1 MEKGLGVAT
10 MGKGKAKDK
19 IKGCPSCL
27 KGFIELC
34 EQGWLLG
41 WHERNG
47 GNLSYRMTAED
58 LAEFAAWKDIAESAS
73 APWNPLPRAEA
84 ELGGTWFL
92 VTRSGGHMRLVGRKP
107 RHGVGLI
114 ELDDAGSAWR
124 LRWGCADGGHPT
136 SELPTHM
143 AVHASRKVATAGANR
158 VVYHAHTP
166 NLIAMSYVLP
176 AEDGEITR
184 ALWKT
189 LPECVMT
196 VPEGVGVVGWGVPG
210 SRELADATRAKMDEY
225 PAVLWAFHGLVCTGS
240 SFDETLGLAHTL
252 EKAAQIYRYA
262 RQMNGG
268 ADGFWATI
276 PNEGLRASAR
286 AAGAQINEDLLAEK
300 PTERICGFTAPRQAM
315 A

>member
-1 MEKGLGVAT
+1 MEKGLGIAA
-10 MGKGKAKDK
+10 MGKGKSKAKT
-19 IKGCPSCL
+19 KGYPSCL

-34 EQGWLLG
+34 EQGWLQG

-47 GNLSYRMTAED
+47 GNLSYRMTAGD
-58 LAEFAAWKDIAESAS
+58 LAEFALWKDIAESAS
-73 APWNPLPRAEA
+73 AAWTPLPEA
-84 ELGGTWFL
+84 EPGLAGAWFL

-107 RHGVGLI
+107 SHGVGLI

-124 LRWGCADGGHPT
+124 LRWGCADGGRPT

-143 AVHASRKVATAGANR
+143 AVHSSRKTATAGANR

-166 NLIAMSYVLP
+166 NLIAMSYVLS
-176 AEDGEITR
+176 AEDREITR

-196 VPEGVGVVGWGVPG
+196 VPEGVGVVDWAVPG
-210 SRELADATRAKMDEY
+210 SRELADATRVKMDEY
-225 PAVLWAFHGLVCTGS
+225 AAVLWAFHGLVCTGV
-240 SFDETLGLAHTL
+240 SFDEALGLAHTL

-268 ADGFWATI
+268 NDGFWSTI
-276 PNEGLRASAR
+276 PDEGLRASAQ
-286 AAGAQINEDLLAEK
+286 AAGVQVNEDFLAEK
-300 PTERICGFTAPRQAM
+300 PAKRPCGFAVLG
-315 A
+315 